1 MDAVHGHQAGAVAV
15 TGRTL
20 HLAATRAA
28 IRSEERVMME
38 HESSLSVV
46 GEAQQAL
53 QVANAL
59 HHIHDRFEQGG
70 WTRGQRSGP
79 NGRSCIVGAIDEA
92 TRWTMAGV
100 EQAIIRE
107 LVADLPAPLRVLARV
122 SPRAALMTYNDAPG
136 GERRIHELVVHALR
150 RLGMGSTLP
159 PMAPRRGALKPSR

>member
-1 MDAVHGHQAGAVAV
+1 
-15 TGRTL
+15 
-20 HLAATRAA
+20 
-28 IRSEERVMME
+28 MME
-38 HESSLSVV
+38 REPSLSVV

-79 NGRSCIVGAIDEA
+79 NGKSCIVGAIEDA

-100 EQAIIRE
+100 EQAIIDE
-107 LVADLPAPLRVLARV
+107 LLTDLPAPLRVLAGI

-136 GERRIHELVVHALR
+136 GERRIQKLLVRTLT
-150 RLGMGSTLP
+150 RLGMGATLP
-159 PMAPRRGALKPSR
+159 RMVPRRGALKPSR